1 MLILG
6 IDPGTA
12 TTGYGVVDR
21 KKGNKSLQYVSCGTI
36 NTKPSQ
42 TTPFRLNLIYKE
54 LSGIVKKYQPDIL
67 IMEKV
72 FFFKNLKTIIP
83 VSQAQGIILLVAAKK
98 KVPVCQFTP
107 IQIKLTI
114 TGYGRSSKKEVE
126 KEVQKILKL
135 KTLPSK
141 SDDAMDALAIALT
154 YCLKNTK
161 EA

>member
-12 TTGYGVVDR
+12 TTGYGVVDKKKR
-21 KKGNKSLQYVSCGTI
+21 KKSFQYVSCGTI
-36 NTKPSQ
+36 NTKPTQ
-42 TTPFRLNLIYKE
+42 TTPVRLKLIHKE
-54 LSGIVKKYQPDIL
+54 LSGIIKKYGPDIL
-67 IMEKV
+67 VMEKV

-83 VSQAQGIILLVAAKK
+83 VSQAQGVILLVAAKK
-98 KVPVCQFTP
+98 KVPVYQFTP
-107 IQIKLTI
+107 PQVKMAV
-114 TGYGRSSKKEVE
+114 TGYGRASKKDVE
-126 KEVQKILKL
+126 KKVQKILKL

-154 YCLKNTK
+154 YCLHKPK

>member
-21 KKGNKSLQYVSCGTI
+21 KRGNKSFQYVSCGTI
-36 NTKPSQ
+36 ETKPSQ
-42 TTPFRLNLIYKE
+42 TTPFRLNLIHKE
-54 LSGIVKKYQPDIL
+54 LSGIVKKHQPDIL
-67 IMEKV
+67 VMEKV

-83 VSQAQGIILLVAAKK
+83 VSQAQGVILLVAAKK
-98 KVPVCQFTP
+98 RVPVCQFTP
-107 IQIKLTI
+107 LQVKMTI
-114 TGYGRSSKKEVE
+114 TGYGRASKKEVE
-126 KEVQKILKL
+126 KKVQKMLKL

-154 YCLKNTK
+154 YCLKNVK